1 MRTLALTAAAVAA
14 ALLATPALARAD
26 STQGQAHLVYYF
38 TYGSDQEV
46 TSRDQQGNMDIAS
59 TTGAL
64 SGANANSTSGIS
76 DYHGRLDDKG
86 TMTVDVVGLQP
97 DKGLVVNISEAGQ
110 NTRRAPPAT
119 CVVYGNT
126 RVICDPNKTVYPEEY
141 TLLRFLG
148 ANFIPTPLDQNK
160 SWAIEQNGSNVDV
173 KANYV
178 VTSAGN
184 GVAQIS
190 ETRSIRTDNGG
201 SLTTDVQT
209 KIGYDLTHGLPNS
222 VEEYVLQ
229 HKDNGVSGTTTTI
242 YQTTLKLMSNS
253 TTSQTSSP
261 MEFSQTTR

>member
-1 MRTLALTAAAVAA
+1 MMKGAFIAVVVAAV
-14 ALLATPALARAD
+14 LLATPRLGRAD
-26 STQGQAHLVYYF
+26 STQGNLVYYF

-46 TSRDQQGNMDIAS
+46 TSRDQQNNMDIAS

-64 SGANANSTSGIS
+64 SGANVNSTSGIS

-86 TMTVDVVGLQP
+86 TMTVGVVGLQP
-97 DKGLVVNISEAGQ
+97 DEGMVVNISEAGQ
-110 NTRRAPPAT
+110 NTRRAPSAT

-148 ANFIPTPLDQNK
+148 AHFIPTPLDQNK
-160 SWAIEQNGSNVDV
+160 SWQIEQNGSNVDV
-173 KANYV
+173 KADYV
-178 VTSAGN
+178 VTSAAN

-190 ETRSIRTDNGG
+190 EARSIRTDNGG

-209 KIGYDLTHGLPNS
+209 KIGYDLTHGLPSS

-229 HKDNGVSGTTTTI
+229 HQDNGVSGTTTTI
-242 YQTTLKLMSNS
+242 YQTTLKLISNS

-261 MEFSQTTR
+261 MEFGQTTQ

>member
-1 MRTLALTAAAVAA
+1 MMKGALTGAAVAA
-14 ALLATPALARAD
+14 VLLATPNLARAD
-26 STQGQAHLVYYF
+26 STQGHLVYYF

-46 TSRDQQGNMDIAS
+46 TSRDEQNNMDLAA
-59 TTGAL
+59 GP
-64 SGANANSTSGIS
+64 ANPFVPGSNATSGIS
-76 DYHGRLDDKG
+76 DYHGKLDDKG
-86 TMTVDVVGLQP
+86 TMTVDIVGQQT
-97 DKGLVVNISEAGQ
+97 DKGMVVSISEAGQ

-148 ANFIPTPLDQNK
+148 AHFIPTPLDQNK
-160 SWAIEQNGSNVDV
+160 SWQIEQNGSDVDV

-178 VTSAGN
+178 VTSAAN

-190 ETRSIRTDNGG
+190 ETRSIRTSNGG

-209 KIGYDLTHGLPNS
+209 KIGYDLTHSLPNS

-242 YQTTLKLMSNS
+242 YQTTLKLISNP
-253 TTSQTSSP
+253 TTSQSISP
-261 MEFSQTTR
+261 MEFGQTTL